1 MAVHQIEGIFN
12 QFQRLHD
19 KAIKVENLLDE
30 SSRDKLTG
38 LKLQAHGILS
48 TATQV
53 MNGNKNISLDFTQIK
68 VRDLK
73 KEIMTGVAKLK
84 KMLN

>member
-1 MAVHQIEGIFN
+1 MAVHTIEGIFN

-30 SSRDKLTG
+30 SSRERLTG
-38 LKLQAHGILS
+38 IKLQTHGILS

-53 MNGNKNISLDFTQIK
+53 MNGNKNISVDFDVSKI
-68 VRDLK
+68 RNLK
-73 KEIMTGVAKLK
+73 KEILTGVAKLK
-84 KMLN
+84 KLLN